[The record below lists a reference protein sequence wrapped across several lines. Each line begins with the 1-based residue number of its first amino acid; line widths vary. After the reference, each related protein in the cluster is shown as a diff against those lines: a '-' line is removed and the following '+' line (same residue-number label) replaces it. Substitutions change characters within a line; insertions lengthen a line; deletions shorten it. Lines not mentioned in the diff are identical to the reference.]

1 VRQRAR
7 SLLWRAGQLLLIA
20 LPVALLGLAGAM
32 YLWQVK
38 LAVEESLPPALRD
51 YARRQ
56 AQLEVQV
63 ERVSLG
69 WNRILLTYPEVRT
82 LSGERLLRARYLEVR
97 LPAEGAPLTIELDR
111 PEVWLQRDRQG
122 VWNIDPLLRQPRPP
136 EPTPFTFRVRAQ
148 GGTLYFDDLLPDAP
162 VRATLWAQEFTLSQ
176 PRIGQAITLRGV
188 SDALGA
194 VQARALSDGKRW
206 LIEIDAAQVQGARFK
221 PYLPRTEFDLAQATG
236 QVSAQIVYAP
246 DQPLQVQGTRKASH
260 RGRPTAVN
268 RCRGARRRL
277 RWRSPSRTSAAS

>member
-7 SLLWRAGQLLLIA
+7 SLLWRVGQLLLIA

-97 LPAEGAPLTIELDR
+97 LPVEGAPLTIELDR

-148 GGTLYFDDLLPDAP
+148 GGHSTSTTSCPTRP
-162 VRATLWAQEFTLSQ
+162 CGQ
-176 PRIGQAITLRGV
+176 PC
-188 SDALGA
+188 
-194 VQARALSDGKRW
+194 
-206 LIEIDAAQVQGARFK
+206 
-221 PYLPRTEFDLAQATG
+221 
-236 QVSAQIVYAP
+236 
-246 DQPLQVQGTRKASH
+246 
-260 RGRPTAVN
+260 GR
-268 RCRGARRRL
+268 
-277 RWRSPSRTSAAS
+277 RSSP

>member
-56 AQLEVQV
+56 AQLDVQV

-97 LPAEGAPLTIELDR
+97 LPADGRAADHR
-111 PEVWLQRDRQG
+111 V
-122 VWNIDPLLRQPRPP
+122 RPP
-136 EPTPFTFRVRAQ
+136 RSV
-148 GGTLYFDDLLPDAP
+148 
-162 VRATLWAQEFTLSQ
+162 
-176 PRIGQAITLRGV
+176 
-188 SDALGA
+188 
-194 VQARALSDGKRW
+194 
-206 LIEIDAAQVQGARFK
+206 AAAG
-221 PYLPRTEFDLAQATG
+221 
-236 QVSAQIVYAP
+236 S
-246 DQPLQVQGTRKASH
+246 
-260 RGRPTAVN
+260 
-268 RCRGARRRL
+268 ARRVEHR
-277 RWRSPSRTSAAS
+277 PAAAPAAPA